1 MAARKCCQAKLR
13 EESSPFSGN
22 MALNMAMLSR
32 RTAILDGR
40 ERFMAGSTGAG
51 KVSVLSL
58 LTEREDL
65 VLVLR
70 ATGIWG
76 EVLLLSLSSPHTV

>member
-1 MAARKCCQAKLR
+1 
-13 EESSPFSGN
+13 
-22 MALNMAMLSR
+22 
-32 RTAILDGR
+32 
-40 ERFMAGSTGAG
+40 MAGSTGAG

-70 ATGIWG
+70 ATGI
-76 EVLLLSLSSPHTV
+76 